1 MNTPRSNHHST
12 TPRRT
17 FGAEDSA
24 LDDTDATPTRSA
36 LRRAIPRISFGGLH
50 RPSFSFKNSSDNEDG
65 AVVSPSADKAPIPSV
80 TQPASEVY
88 ATPLPVLSMIVLSIT
103 LLGEFLSANVSTP
116 FLLFMVK
123 GEPIQ
128 LTSPYPLSTMLI
140 SGFGKITDE
149 AEIAFWTGVLVATF
163 FLTQFLTSLLWATIA
178 EKHGRR
184 SVLIVSL
191 LGSAVTCAIFGT
203 STSLQ
208 QAICVRLLQGI
219 FAGAV
224 GVARGSVAFVTDTSN
239 EGRAYAILGF
249 CWGLGGVVGAII
261 GGTFE
266 RPADKW
272 PGVFSEVPIFVEFPY
287 LLPCVMAAS
296 VTLSGSILA
305 CFLGPDGGPRRGA
318 IQLPPEKNYV
328 HSTIPEEDEESMP
341 PSPVFEDQDT
351 RDTFT
356 GSLRRSIGKRLSGYL
371 GTRVP
376 DTSPGLES
384 PPPQQA
390 VPMSIGTRL
399 ERTRTVSNSKP
410 SRFSG
415 SAYGYSS
422 HRNRLASNASLAR
435 RLSNRRGSAVSS
447 GRRGSNHADG
457 LPLRES
463 FVNEMNFAQRLLMAN
478 ENAVTNI
485 ADLWVAAALNVDN
498 EDPFESDSD
507 VGSNQGDGDSDFDD
521 PFEVDDIPASPTT
534 PRPRR
539 SSRASVSGSSIR
551 PAIGSARQ
559 QPFGSPRRPSVPSRA
574 IPIRQ
579 SSYSSTSD
587 YGTPTSRRFSNVPSI
602 FSHPGVRTP
611 SAVLDAQQ
619 LLLRDEEA
627 VPADITENQN
637 LEPILESRRASTIVP
652 DENEVLH
659 EKPPSL
665 SSQIPILVI
674 IQYGLLALHSTT
686 HDQIFMSYLVTD
698 YDSGGLNLNAGH
710 FAQLIAL
717 MCLAQIFYQFYLYP
731 PPRGRFSHLTMFR
744 LGSLFFIP
752 SYLSVILYRVPFA
765 SEQEDGNL
773 PLMTGESPN
782 ALRFCGGTFAY
793 TAISILLNYMTPPD
807 AVGIANGIAQ
817 SIVSLARCVGPVMG
831 GWLWSVSIEGNPN
844 GYPLGFVVCAGVC
857 SLAVLH
863 SLFIR

>member
-1 MNTPRSNHHST
+1 MNTPKSNRHST

-17 FGAEDSA
+17 FGADDSA

-36 LRRAIPRISFGGLH
+36 LRRAIPRISFGSLH

-65 AVVSPSADKAPIPSV
+65 IVVSPTADKAPIPSV
-80 TQPASEVY
+80 TQPAPEVY

-123 GEPIQ
+123 
-128 LTSPYPLSTMLI
+128 
-140 SGFGKITDE
+140 GFGKITDE

-272 PGVFSEVPIFVEFPY
+272 PGVFSEFPIFVEFPY

-318 IQLPPEKNYV
+318 IQLLPEKNYD
-328 HSTIPEEDEESMP
+328 HPTIPEEDEESMP
-341 PSPVFEDQDT
+341 PSPVFENQDT
-351 RDTFT
+351 RNTFT

-371 GTRVP
+371 GSRAP
-376 DTSPGLES
+376 DTLPGLES

-410 SRFSG
+410 SRFNG
-415 SAYGYSS
+415 SAYGYGS
-422 HRNRLASNASLAR
+422 HRNRLASNTSLAR
-435 RLSNRRGSAVSS
+435 RLSNRRGSAVSY
-447 GRRGSNHADG
+447 GRRGSNTADG
-457 LPLRES
+457 FPLRES
-463 FVNEMNFAQRLLMAN
+463 FVNDMNFAQRLLMAN

-498 EDPFESDSD
+498 ENPFESDSD
-507 VGSNQGDGDSDFDD
+507 VDSNQGDGDSDFDD
-521 PFEVDDIPASPTT
+521 PLEDFADNDIPASPTT
-534 PRPRR
+534 HFPRR
-539 SSRASVSGSSIR
+539 SSRPSVSGSSIR
-551 PAIGSARQ
+551 PAIGSTRQ

-579 SSYSSTSD
+579 SSYSSMSD

-611 SAVLDAQQ
+611 IAVLDAQQ
-619 LLLRDEEA
+619 LLLRDEEV
-627 VPADITENQN
+627 VPADINENEN

-731 PPRGRFSHLTMFR
+731 ISRLAQKSRAPKRSFLT
-744 LGSLFFIP
+744 SNH
-752 SYLSVILYRVPFA
+752 VPA
-765 SEQEDGNL
+765 CEQEDGNL
-773 PLMTGESPN
+773 PLMTALTIST

-807 AVGIANGIAQ
+807 AVGFANGIAQ

-831 GWLWSVSIEGNPN
+831 GWLWSVSVEGNPN
-844 GYPLGFVVCAGVC
+844 GYPLGFIVCAGVC